1 MKSPM
6 DGAHSITCDCQTA
19 WSVAQLPME
28 SPIDVANPM
37 RPCSDIFLPMDLLTD
52 FKKSGG
58 IFKIL
63 VRNSKKYRRNLMPPP
78 KKILFYVLS
87 VKLQYKTD
95 HPPLRFIFSRLL
107 SFLLFS
113 SCKSFAFL
121 IVFLLF

>member
-6 DGAHSITCDCQTA
+6 DGAHSITCDRQTT

-37 RPCSDIFLPMDLLTD
+37 RPFSDIFLPMDLLTD

-63 VRNSKKYRRNLMPPP
+63 VRNSKK
-78 KKILFYVLS
+78 
-87 VKLQYKTD
+87 
-95 HPPLRFIFSRLL
+95 
-107 SFLLFS
+107 
-113 SCKSFAFL
+113 
-121 IVFLLF
+121 